1 MGLTRAPES
10 RPTPSAIY
18 NIRIYLLAFTSCLGS
33 WMFGYQNGV
42 IPGVLVL
49 PSFFRDFKL
58 PPVGTQHYNNVTGNI
73 VSLLQIGGLVGSM
86 SMFPVMRWAGRRG
99 GLCVSAGSYCV
110 GAALQVRIYLFV
122 MREGGLV

>member
-1 MGLTRAPES
+1 
-10 RPTPSAIY
+10 
-18 NIRIYLLAFTSCLGS
+18 
-33 WMFGYQNGV
+33 MFGYQNGV

-58 PPVGTQHYNNVTGNI
+58 PPVGAQHYNNVTGNI

-99 GLCVSAGSYCV
+99 GLGVSAAAYFV